1 MLAGEE
7 YLMEG
12 AHEALRLDLKTDPR
26 VVETQARWAGI
37 KPGMRIADLGCGAGK
52 TTFHLNKLVQP
63 SGTTVGID
71 ISPQRIEYAQTHY
84 RDHGIEFGI
93 GDVREPLDHL
103 GRFDFIWVRFVLE
116 YYLRESFDIVKNI
129 SKILKPGGIMCLIDL
144 DCNCLRYFGLPAR
157 LDRAVRGVMLRLEK
171 NLNFDPYAG
180 IKLYSFLYD
189 LDYKDIDIQ
198 LSPHNLIF
206 GALKENEKY
215 NFMKKAQIAGKKS
228 GYPFEEYGGKFEE
241 FIEEFMV
248 FFRDPRVFT
257 YTPLVVCR
265 GCKPNGGSLR

>member
-1 MLAGEE
+1 MIPGDA
-7 YLMEG
+7 YLMESEN
-12 AHEALRLDLKTDPR
+12 EALRLDLKTDPKS
-26 VVETQARWAGI
+26 VAIQACWAGI

-63 SGTTVGID
+63 NGATVGID
-71 ISPQRIEYAQTHY
+71 ISPQRIEYAKTNY
-84 RDHGIEFGI
+84 SDHGIEYGI

-116 YYLRESFDIVKNI
+116 YYLKESFDIVKNI
-129 SKILKPGGIMCLIDL
+129 SAILKPGGTMCLIDL
-144 DCNCLRYFGLPAR
+144 DCNCLRYFGLPER
-157 LDRAVRGVMLRLEK
+157 LERAVRGVMAHLEK
-171 NLNFDPYAG
+171 NLNFDPYVG

-189 LDYKDIDIQ
+189 LAYMDIDIQ

-206 GALKENEKY
+206 GTLKESEKY

-228 GYPFEEYGGKFEE
+228 GYPFAEYGGKFEE
-241 FIEEFMV
+241 FIKESMV

-257 YTPLVVCR
+257 YTSLIACR
-265 GCKPNGGSLR
+265 GCKPAG